1 MVNDEAGPS
10 VPELVRRATLSSCH
24 VDPVPAFRPRAK
36 GPGGIGGG
44 PGRRT
49 FRLGLAHRVAEHWA
63 LPLWGA
69 GAQIVTDL
77 HPHDRGPPKKKD
89 KIPGLALL
97 TSRAPSGTSYCACRL
112 IGATPGAVARTGGY
126 ERRRVQVGGTGHV
139 SYRAADAIPLSPVT
153 GFPVRLETGQ
163 VLAQVARCG
172 ASSWLPHRGA
182 LNGPTCKPHAP
193 SEDGARQRNE
203 RRAPFV
209 PLR

>member
-1 MVNDEAGPS
+1 MTKLGLLCPSWCAGPPS
-10 VPELVRRATLSSCH
+10 ARATSTPC
-24 VDPVPAFRPRAK
+24 PPFVPALRDLAAS
-36 GPGGIGGG
+36 GVA
-44 PGRRT
+44 
-49 FRLGLAHRVAEHWA
+49 LGDVLSDSGYAHRVAEHWA

-77 HPHDRGPPKKKD
+77 HPHDRGPPKKRD